1 MDMAGLHFNNSNWPH
16 ILRVI
21 RTWCV
26 TTLAVWPA
34 LCWILQTVLERI
46 LPGQAGVV
54 VQFAVL
60 WTAILGGLLIP
71 VYVVGWKYK

>member
-1 MDMAGLHFNNSNWPH
+1 MNMAGIHFNNSNWPH
-16 ILRVI
+16 ILGVI
-21 RTWCV
+21 RIWCV
-26 TTLAVWPA
+26 SILAVWPA

-46 LPGQAGVV
+46 LPGQTGVAI
-54 VQFAVL
+54 QFAVL